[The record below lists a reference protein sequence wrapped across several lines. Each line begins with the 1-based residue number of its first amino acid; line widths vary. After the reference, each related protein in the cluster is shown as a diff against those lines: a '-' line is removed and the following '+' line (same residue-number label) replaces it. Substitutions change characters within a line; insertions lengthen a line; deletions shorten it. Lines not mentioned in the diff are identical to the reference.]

1 VYQVARPY
9 YESLNYLPMRVDDL
23 PILEQFCRRVLAA
36 GGPRQAQLQEIL
48 LRMIGATAA
57 AESVPFLQEMWRFSR
72 RGDRFG
78 PERRQ
83 LALWGL
89 ARIAARHNV
98 PEAYGTVQQ
107 GLDDRHADV
116 RFTAVDLILNAYLTA
131 GREVPQ
137 NVVEK
142 LRQMAASDPDKWV
155 RQAARRALQEPWAQA
170 NEQE

>member
-1 VYQVARPY
+1 VYEVARPY
-9 YESLNYLPMRVDDL
+9 YESLNHLPMRVDDL

-98 PEAYGTVQQ
+98 PEAYETVQQ

-116 RFTAVDLILNAYLTA
+116 RFTAVDLVLNAYLIA
-131 GREVPQ
+131 RRDVPQ
-137 NVVEK
+137 EIGEK
-142 LRQMAASDPDKWV
+142 LR
-155 RQAARRALQEPWAQA
+155 
-170 NEQE
+170 